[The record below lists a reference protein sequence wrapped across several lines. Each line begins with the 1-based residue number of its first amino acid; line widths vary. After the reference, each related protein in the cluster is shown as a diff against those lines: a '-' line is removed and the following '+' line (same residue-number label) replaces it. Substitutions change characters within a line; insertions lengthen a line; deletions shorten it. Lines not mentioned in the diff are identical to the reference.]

1 MGITDLRNTE
11 ICQFLVTDMF
21 DEISLPKTYCGISRW
36 LVKWRKSYSDA
47 FEVGE
52 VENLLTTQEKKNFLE
67 GKTPC

>member
-52 VENLLTTQEKKNFLE
+52 IENLLTTQEKQNF
-67 GKTPC
+67 